1 MKFGYILGHYRNI
14 SLPLSAL
21 ASLSLLC
28 TVQYCNA
35 TRSSM
40 QAMYETGYIKKRAYS
55 VFLGPGDG
63 IVLGQLVV
71 GGIDRAKR
79 RGPV

>member
-1 MKFGYILGHYRNI
+1 
-14 SLPLSAL
+14 
-21 ASLSLLC
+21 
-28 TVQYCNA
+28 
-35 TRSSM
+35 
-40 QAMYETGYIKKRAYS
+40 MYETGYIKKRAYS

-79 RGPV
+79 RAPRIDGQTG